1 MCDPCPGKS
10 KAYHVSK
17 VQFPATAN
25 DVASLKKSR
34 VTFTATYVNAS
45 LISHRD
51 ILKTNI
57 FSHSL
62 LLIYLKRQAF
72 IHASVL
78 CEGAK

>member
-1 MCDPCPGKS
+1 MSDRCPGKS
-10 KAYHVSK
+10 NAYQASED
-17 VQFPATAN
+17 QFPVTVN
-25 DVASLKKSR
+25 EVASLNKSR

-45 LISHRD
+45 LISHRE
-51 ILKTNI
+51 ILKTNN

-62 LLIYLKRQAF
+62 LLIYLKRRAF